1 MKTWLVM
8 EKGRNN
14 SSVKPKLIGEEYE
27 GVEGKI
33 KKLGKIQ
40 YLGQLWRS
48 KPLKANKKGTWLLTN
63 NVGKW
68 FNNAVFSNDL

>member
-1 MKTWLVM
+1 M

-40 YLGQLWRS
+40 YLGQL
-48 KPLKANKKGTWLLTN
+48 
-63 NVGKW
+63 
-68 FNNAVFSNDL
+68 